1 MSISDETAAAAATSS
16 NSAMPPRS
24 PKRSHADLDEPV
36 ESASKRSRAASP
48 SDDEAKTRATT
59 AAMANASLTGEEEE
73 TRGGAMDIA
82 AEGQRAA
89 PATETAAE
97 SVATAPE
104 SQPSTKETHD
114 GGPETTTSTT
124 TTATIGTAPRS
135 KMCGVCNEK
144 EGKYKCTRCV
154 LPFCSVSCNK
164 IHRENHP
171 PDPEPSAAAAAANP
185 SNASDLALEPPPSGV
200 PKPSHDPRNPFSVL
214 DDSDQLRYLFRRY
227 PGLQARLLEII
238 AATEPPPEMQSTG
251 GSLNDMMKARAMA
264 AANPKKEQWTHDV
277 GIRNGKKALH
287 KARNASGEDGEG
299 VREYI
304 ELINHLMSEASAA
317 AEAEEVIRKQAAE
330 KDAELIRRLMTEDRG

>member
-1 MSISDETAAAAATSS
+1 MSISGETAATSS
-16 NSAMPPRS
+16 ISAAPLRS
-24 PKRSHADLDEPV
+24 PKRSQADLDEPV

-48 SDDEAKTRATT
+48 SDDEATTRATT
-59 AAMANASLTGEEEE
+59 AAMANTSLTGEVEE

-89 PATETAAE
+89 SATETAAE
-97 SVATAPE
+97 SVAAAPE
-104 SQPSTKETHD
+104 SRLSNNDTHD
-114 GGPETTTSTT
+114 DGPGPETTTTT
-124 TTATIGTAPRS
+124 MIGTALRS

-144 EGKYKCTRCV
+144 EGKYKCTRCT

-171 PDPEPSAAAAAANP
+171 PDPEPSAAAAANP
-185 SNASDLALEPPPSGV
+185 SNDNDLALEPPPFDA
-200 PKPSHDPRNPFSVL
+200 PKPPHDPRNPFSVL